1 MGEIWRP
8 VKASRLLSYPGGVFE
23 GSSLGRVRV
32 LGEVRD
38 GSPDKD
44 GYLRS
49 KYLGRWYYHHII
61 MALAWHGAP
70 EVRHLGDGVTDNR
83 PDKVCWG
90 SRKDNEWDK
99 REKRRKENIGHR
111 PVPPRTS

>member
-1 MGEIWRP
+1 MAETWRP

-32 LGEVRD
+32 LGEVRE

-49 KYLGRWYYHHII
+49 KHRGRWYYHHVIVC
-61 MALAWHGAP
+61 LAWHHGP

-90 SRKDNEWDK
+90 SKRENERDK